1 MCTEKLKDLYS
12 WVAELSKRQTRE
24 RGLSKKADR
33 QPPIR
38 TPVLEDCKFKGQDT
52 ELGTTGISQNSVPIK
67 PLQCLWPLGQE
78 SLIKKGTRQ
87 LPPSLP
93 FRVRRKCSVSL
104 LDSAF
109 PCVVRFP
116 ANLEKASEPLE
127 EARPGRPA
135 VRSGLHPGWV
145 LGHCSSVRTQ
155 LLHFISHSRP
165 HRCSWWEPHNR
176 GHCFKH
182 FACLRPC
189 SPLGATGRD
198 GEIRQRATGSE
209 FRGWV
214 QRAAF
219 VAQIF
224 QGHNG

>member
-1 MCTEKLKDLYS
+1 MLC
-12 WVAELSKRQTRE
+12 
-24 RGLSKKADR
+24 
-33 QPPIR
+33 
-38 TPVLEDCKFKGQDT
+38 F
-52 ELGTTGISQNSVPIK
+52 
-67 PLQCLWPLGQE
+67 
-78 SLIKKGTRQ
+78 
-87 LPPSLP
+87 P
-93 FRVRRKCSVSL
+93 FRLCLSL
-104 LDSAF
+104 A
-109 PCVVRFP
+109 CVRFP

-127 EARPGRPA
+127 EARPVGQLARPGPTPTPEA
-135 VRSGLHPGWV
+135 GV

-189 SPLGATGRD
+189 SPLGQQAEMGKS
-198 GEIRQRATGSE
+198 RQRATGSE

-224 QGHNG
+224 QGTMANVSIDGIRFLNQNHVPKILLVHGYRAQERMPLTYVFFPLCSRWVLPSPGALCKHWFYILNQAEVHRSNACLSRHPKWILAFVYL